1 MNRTDY
7 LNAVSEFFYQGE
19 VLGEAFF
26 ATYVAREKD
35 PVRRY
40 KWGTLM
46 QLETETKALLRPFL
60 VRLGLGVEQADVTAR
75 IAAYADGFDAKPWRQ
90 HMEEIADIT
99 GFFLEKFRAIE
110 AAAPEDEVAT
120 ARYMIEHET
129 ALHRFARLEM
139 SGDTTGSLADVVGQL
154 RWPLPLVVGQ

>member
-1 MNRTDY
+1 MNRSDY

-26 ATYVAREKD
+26 AAYVAREKD

-40 KWGTLM
+40 KWASLM

-60 VRLGLGVEQADVTAR
+60 IRLGLGVEQADVSAR
-75 IAAYADGFDAKPWRQ
+75 IAEYADGFHAKPWRQ

-110 AAAPEDEVAT
+110 AAAPDGERAT

-139 SGDTTGSLADVVGQL
+139 GGDAAGSLVDVIGQL
-154 RWPLPLVVGQ
+154 RWPLPLMAG

>member
-7 LNAVSEFFYQGE
+7 LNAVAEFFYQGE

-26 ATYVAREKD
+26 ATYVALEQD

-46 QLETETKALLRPFL
+46 QLETETKALLRPFM
-60 VRLGLGVEQADVTAR
+60 VRLGLGVAQADMTAR
-75 IAAYADGFDAKPWRQ
+75 ITPYAEGYNTKSWHQ

-120 ARYMIEHET
+120 ARYMVEHET

-139 SGDTTGSLADVVGQL
+139 MGDSTGSLADVVGQL
-154 RWPLPLVVGQ
+154 RWPLPVVAA